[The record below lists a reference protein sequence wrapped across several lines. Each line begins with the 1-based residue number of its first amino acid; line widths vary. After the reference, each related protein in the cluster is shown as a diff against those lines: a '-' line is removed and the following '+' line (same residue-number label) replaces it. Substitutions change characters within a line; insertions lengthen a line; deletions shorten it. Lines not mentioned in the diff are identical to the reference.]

1 VFDALMFLSGAVLF
15 FLTVLFFIYNWWE
28 RSTVT
33 KRRVVLDS
41 DQQTIK
47 EKNAEI
53 EIWQKELQVWHNT
66 LEREQKQLEEER
78 EEFRMLVASQDMPN
92 NRILSAP
99 QEASPEQEGSSI
111 KGDRWGKNT
120 KTYGARFDHDG
131 GSEKS

>member
-1 VFDALMFLSGAVLF
+1 MFDALMFLSGAVLF

-78 EEFRMLVASQDMPN
+78 EEFRMLVASQDMEH
-92 NRILSAP
+92 NRMLSAP
-99 QEASPEQEGSSI
+99 RDAVPD
-111 KGDRWGKNT
+111 GDDALLKKDHWGKNF
-120 KTYGARFDHDG
+120 KRRGPDLEDK
-131 GSEKS
+131 EKGF